1 MNAALLDAAE
11 VIRTLKIV
19 LDARA
24 GTGGDRR

>member
-19 LDARA
+19 LDAKA
-24 GTGGDRR
+24 EVMGGGG